1 MNDNDNMLKNIDR
14 ISRIISA
21 NGGNVDTDKLLNAI
35 SAAKSM
41 GILSNADNEKRGYD
55 IQTENRYEEPIEYY
69 NPNENMRIIKAAI
82 PFLDREYQ
90 KSIFL
95 AIKLLEM
102 NREFDNG
109 AMSLQCQSIREETSE
124 KQREAMLKAIRGQ
137 MCEESGRRLDMVLKM
152 MEVRKMT
159 ALMQKYN

>member
-21 NGGNVDTDKLLNAI
+21 NGGNMDTDKILNAI
-35 SAAKSM
+35 SAAKNM
-41 GILSNADNEKRGYD
+41 GILSNSDNEKNNYEV
-55 IQTENRYEEPIEYY
+55 QTENRYEEPIEYY

-90 KSIFL
+90 KSLFL
-95 AIKLLEM
+95 AIKLMEM